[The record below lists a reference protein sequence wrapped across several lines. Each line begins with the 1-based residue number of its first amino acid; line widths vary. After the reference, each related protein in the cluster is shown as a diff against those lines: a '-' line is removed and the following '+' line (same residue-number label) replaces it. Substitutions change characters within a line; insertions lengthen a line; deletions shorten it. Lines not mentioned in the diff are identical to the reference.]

1 LSKTIKEL
9 ADELGLSKDKVKYQT
24 RKLPSGLT
32 TKKNGVTHLTKEAIS
47 IIKSNLVGKDDQ
59 VRPPQSLPIDFVLE
73 ELKKRDI
80 ELAEKNSQI
89 NNLQQALSTQQKLL
103 DQQQVL
109 TLQANQKIFALET
122 SLEEKNKDNPVS
134 EEPKK
139 SPSEHTEKTDQQTMK
154 FDATK
159 KKTGET
165 SKPLSTKKGF
175 FSRWFN

>member
-1 LSKTIKEL
+1 MAKTIKEL
-9 ADELGLSKDKVKYQT
+9 ADDLGVSKQTVQYHFRSLPAKLYTKNDKGVYSLNDEAVKLLTQKISPEPAKKTTKENDDLYSILSNQLVTKDKQIHELLVHQT
-24 RKLPSGLT
+24 QL
-32 TKKNGVTHLTKEAIS
+32 
-47 IIKSNLVGKDDQ
+47 
-59 VRPPQSLPIDFVLE
+59 
-73 ELKKRDI
+73 
-80 ELAEKNSQI
+80 
-89 NNLQQALSTQQKLL
+89 QKLL

-122 SLEEKNKDNPVS
+122 SLEEKNKDNHVS

-165 SKPLSTKKGF
+165 SKPLSNKKGF